1 MRTSI
6 FAAGFLV
13 LVLAL
18 WMASGLLKSP
28 DTDTDGSNAEA
39 SVNGQSG
46 SETVLNED
54 IQKVQVEIANP
65 ESRAREIV
73 LQGQLEPARVL
84 NIKAEISSTVE
95 TLPVKKGQRVKAND
109 VLATLAINGRSD
121 DLIEA
126 KAQVRYSLGEQK
138 AAAKLFQ
145 QGLQSESRSQQASAA
160 LATAVAQR
168 NRITRDIE
176 NTNISAPFSGIVNS
190 LPVELGELV
199 SHGTVIAQ
207 LVDDSS
213 FRVTAQV
220 AQQGVSELRAGQA
233 VTVELITGQ
242 ELIGTL
248 SFISSMGDAQ
258 TRSFTVEA
266 DVKNS
271 GDNVSAGVSASLKIP
286 VETVESVFLS
296 PSALSLGDQGE
307 LGVKLVNTNNF
318 VEFVPVTLLSTSID
332 GAWVTGI
339 PTGSQIITLGQAF
352 VAIGEQVD
360 PVLESDAKDAQN
372 ALNLSG
378 S

>member
-13 LVLAL
+13 LALAL

-28 DTDTDGSNAEA
+28 STDTTDGSNAEA
-39 SVNGQSG
+39 SAQGQSG
-46 SETVLNED
+46 SEAVLDED
-54 IQKVQVEIANP
+54 FMKVQIEIAKL
-65 ESRAREIV
+65 ESRSREIV

-84 NIKAEISSTVE
+84 DIKAEISSTVE
-95 TLPVKKGQRVKAND
+95 TLPVNKGQRVEANQL
-109 VLATLAINGRSD
+109 LATLALNGRDD
-121 DLIEA
+121 DLTEA
-126 KAQVRYSLGEQK
+126 NAQVSYAAGEQK
-138 AAAKLFQ
+138 AASELQ
-145 QGLQSESRSQQASAA
+145 RQGLQSAVRSQQTSAA

-168 NRITRDIE
+168 NRITRDIG
-176 NTNISAPFSGIVNS
+176 NTQIAAPFAGILNS

-220 AQQGVSELRAGQA
+220 AQQGVSKLKIGQA
-233 VTVELITGQ
+233 VTLELITGQ
-242 ELIGTL
+242 ELSGTL
-248 SFISSMGDAQ
+248 SFVASMADSQ

-266 DVKNS
+266 NVENP
-271 GDNVSAGVSASLKIP
+271 GENVSAGVSASLKIP
-286 VETVESVFLS
+286 VETVESVFLT

-307 LGVKLVNTNNF
+307 LGVKLVDANDI
-318 VEFVPVTLLSTSID
+318 VEFIPVTLLSTTID
-332 GAWVTGI
+332 GAWVSGI
-339 PTGSQIITLGQAF
+339 PSGSRIITLGQAF

-360 PVLESDAKDAQN
+360 PILVKDVDK
-372 ALNLSG
+372 ALNVSG